1 MNRIEQKIFRPH
13 RREIILGAALVVMA
27 MLFAGCGKKAASPP
41 PPPEVGVVTVATE
54 PLPVTTELP
63 GRMDAVRTAQV
74 RARVAGILLKE
85 NYVEGSDVKAGRG
98 EPETNAGAGGSLSN
112 AGENSRGEPAGF

>member
-27 MLFAGCGKKAASPP
+27 MLFAGCGKKSAGPP

-63 GRMDAVRTAQV
+63 DRIDAVRTAAAGTSSRLRHKTPIFGQLEEYLCKIIPEDYRSNF
-74 RARVAGILLKE
+74 RAA
-85 NYVEGSDVKAGRG
+85 
-98 EPETNAGAGGSLSN
+98 
-112 AGENSRGEPAGF
+112 